1 MTSWSAVVGEPRD
14 TGVPLPIEC
23 ILEVQ
28 LDARVRPLA
37 GEPKHKSRIDA
48 LHHAAHVDTPAGRG
62 NGRDP
67 AVECESQRER
77 HRCFGREIETQEDRP
92 ARKIY
97 SITAKGQEELKK
109 WLLSEPEPPQLK
121 NSFLVQ
127 LAWADQLSPDELFG
141 LLEKYEAEMQ
151 MQLSMLLVQAQQGN
165 RSTSKTPRD
174 AYVNAALART
184 PREAVLWEMIQE
196 NWISFYQNELNWVR
210 KLRKQ
215 LQDLG

>member
-1 MTSWSAVVGEPRD
+1 LKKTPPNKSVRLHKRPNMS
-14 TGVPLPIEC
+14 IEYA
-23 ILEVQ
+23 ILG
-28 LDARVRPLA
+28 LLSSRPLT
-37 GEPKHKSRIDA
+37 GYNIKKMFEGSSVLYWSGNNNQIYTTLVK
-48 LHHAAHVDTPAGRG
+48 LHQNKLVT
-62 NGRDP
+62 
-67 AVECESQRER
+67 
-77 HRCFGREIETQEDRP
+77 REIEIQEDRP
-92 ARKIY
+92 PRKIY

-127 LAWADQLSPDELFG
+127 LAWADQLSPDELVA

-151 MQLSMLLVQAQQGN
+151 MQLSMLQVQAQQGN
-165 RSTSKTPRD
+165 SSTSNTPRD

-215 LQDLG
+215 LHDLG

>member
-1 MTSWSAVVGEPRD
+1 MS
-14 TGVPLPIEC
+14 IEYA
-23 ILEVQ
+23 ILG
-28 LDARVRPLA
+28 LLSSRPLT
-37 GEPKHKSRIDA
+37 GYDIKKMFEGSSVLYWSGNNNQIYTTLVK
-48 LHHAAHVDTPAGRG
+48 LHQNELVT
-62 NGRDP
+62 
-67 AVECESQRER
+67 
-77 HRCFGREIETQEDRP
+77 REIEIQEDRP
-92 ARKIY
+92 PRKIY
-97 SITAKGQEELKK
+97 SITAKGQAELKK

-127 LAWADQLSPDELFG
+127 LAWADQLSPDELVV

-151 MQLSMLLVQAQQGN
+151 MQLSMLQVQAQQGSS
-165 RSTSKTPRD
+165 STSKTPRD

-215 LQDLG
+215 LDEFSR